1 MTYNDKWPSF
11 NPLLERERERERD
24 GFVSIHERN
33 IKILATEMFKVNK
46 NLAPPQMYGIFKLK
60 TSLSVI

>member
-1 MTYNDKWPSF
+1 MTYNDKRSSF
-11 NPLLERERERERD
+11 TPLLERERD